1 VSSPYDVVVVGAGPA
16 GLAASAT
23 AARAGCTVAML
34 DAGLEP
40 GGQYWRHP
48 PGHIDA
54 VADLHHDLKTYRR
67 LAKVARTSVDHRPD
81 HHVWTVAR
89 RADGFDV
96 HAVRDGHEE
105 VVTGSA
111 VILAPGAYDRQ
122 IPFPGWDLPGVL
134 TAGGAQALIKGH
146 QVGAGSRIAVGG
158 TGPFLLSVAAGLGM
172 RGLDVVGVF
181 EANSPLGWM
190 RHLPAVARIPGKVAE
205 GVGYAATLARHR
217 IGLHARHAIVAAHGE
232 DRVRA
237 VTVAKLDRGWHVVPG
252 SERIVACD
260 AVAVGWGFVPQVEL
274 ALGLGCATRVD
285 VDGSLVAV
293 VDERQAGTVPG
304 VFLAGEVCGIGG
316 AALAVTEGEISGRA
330 AAAWLGR
337 PVDWP
342 HRLRRRCRAHR
353 AFAAAMHRAHPM
365 PDGWHAWLE
374 PATVVCR
381 CEEVTVAEV
390 TEALD
395 RLGATD
401 ARTVKLLTRAGMGWC
416 QGRMCAFAADSLS
429 STATGRP
436 TDPRSLAER
445 PVAVPIGL
453 GVLAKG
459 GDDGPAG
466 AGTRLGGPGS

>member
-1 VSSPYDVVVVGAGPA
+1 MTSSPYDVVVVGAGPA

-23 AARAGCTVAML
+23 AALAGCTVAML
-34 DAGLEP
+34 DAAAEP

-48 PGHIDA
+48 PGDIGA
-54 VADLHHDLKTYRR
+54 VADLHRDLKTYRR
-67 LAKVARTSVDHRPD
+67 LAKVVRTSVDHRAD

-89 RADGFDV
+89 RTDGFDV
-96 HAVRDGHEE
+96 HAVRDGREE

-111 VILAPGAYDRQ
+111 VILATGAYDRQ

-146 QVGAGSRIAVGG
+146 QVRAGSRIAVGG

-172 RGLDVVGVF
+172 RGLDVAGVF

-190 RHLPAVARIPGKVAE
+190 RHVPAVAGIPAKVAE

-217 IGLHARHAIVAAHGE
+217 IGFHARHAIVAAHGE

-237 VTVAKLDRGWHVVPG
+237 VTVARLDPGWRVVPG
-252 SERIVACD
+252 SARTVACD
-260 AVAVGWGFVPQVEL
+260 TVAVGWGFAPQVEL
-274 ALGLGCATRVD
+274 PLGLGCATCVD

-304 VFLAGEVCGIGG
+304 VFLAGEVCGVGG

-337 PVDWP
+337 AVDWP
-342 HRLRRRCRAHR
+342 PRLRRRRRAHR
-353 AFAAAMHRAHPM
+353 TFAAAMHRAHPM
-365 PDGWHAWLE
+365 PDGWQTWLG
-374 PATVVCR
+374 PTTVVCR

-390 TEALD
+390 SEAVD

-401 ARTVKLLTRAGMGWC
+401 ARTVKLLSRAGMGWC
-416 QGRMCAFAADSLS
+416 QGRMCAYAVGSLC
-429 STATGRP
+429 STATGGP
-436 TDPRSLAER
+436 TTPLPLAER
-445 PVAVPIGL
+445 PVSVPIGL

-459 GDDGPAG
+459 GDV
-466 AGTRLGGPGS
+466 

>member
-1 VSSPYDVVVVGAGPA
+1 VARSPYDVVVVGAGPA
-16 GLAASAT
+16 GLAAGAA

-34 DAGLEP
+34 DAATEP

-48 PGHIDA
+48 PGRLDA
-54 VADLHHDLKTYRR
+54 VADLHHDLTTYRR
-67 LAKVARTSVDHRPD
+67 LATVVRTSVDLLPG

-89 RADGFDV
+89 RTDGFDV
-96 HAVRDGHEE
+96 HAVRDDRED

-146 QVGAGSRIAVGG
+146 QVSAGGRIAVGG
-158 TGPFLLSVAAGLGM
+158 TGPFLLSVAAGLGT
-172 RGLDVVGVF
+172 RGFDVAGVF

-190 RHLPAVARIPGKVAE
+190 RHVPAVARIPGKVTE
-205 GVGYAATLARHR
+205 GLGYAATLARHR
-217 IGLHARHAIVAAHGE
+217 IGFYARHAIVAAHGD

-237 VTVAKLDRGWHVVPG
+237 VTVARLDPGWQVVTG
-252 SERIVACD
+252 SARTVACD
-260 AVAVGWGFVPQVEL
+260 TVAVGWGFVPQVEL
-274 ALGLGCATRVD
+274 PLSLGCTTRVD

-293 VDERQAGTVPG
+293 VDERQASTVPG
-304 VFLAGEVCGIGG
+304 VFLAGEVCGVGG

-337 PVDWP
+337 TVDWP
-342 HRLRRRCRAHR
+342 DRLRRRRRAHR

-365 PDGWHAWLE
+365 PDGWLTWLG

-381 CEEVTVAEV
+381 CEEVTVAEITDAV
-390 TEALD
+390 D

-401 ARTVKLLTRAGMGWC
+401 ARTVKLLSRAGMGWC
-416 QGRMCAFAADSLS
+416 QGRMCAYATGSLS
-429 STATGRP
+429 SASTGCP
-436 TDPRSLAER
+436 TDPRPLAER
-445 PVAVPIGL
+445 PVAVPVGL
-453 GVLAKG
+453 GVLARG
-459 GDDGPAG
+459 GDD
-466 AGTRLGGPGS
+466 